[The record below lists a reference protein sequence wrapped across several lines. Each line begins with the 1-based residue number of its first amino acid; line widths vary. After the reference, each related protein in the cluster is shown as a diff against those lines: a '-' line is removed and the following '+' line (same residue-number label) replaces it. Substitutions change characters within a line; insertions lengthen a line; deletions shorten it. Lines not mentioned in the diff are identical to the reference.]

1 MYSCWRADPLDRP
14 DFTQARELLEKLAE
28 KLPDVSSRENLIY
41 INTSFPEED
50 PTPAAAAAATS
61 DSTVIQLDV
70 GPVACSSPACGRQ
83 TMDSS
88 IVTADIHES
97 CREEDE
103 EGDEDDRYVIVIS
116 SDNPAFM
123 GGASAVN
130 VPLLPMEGQSQ
141 ALSDSDASERRTEQG
156 SGDTTCLLWLKW
168 WVKWILV
175 FTSDNTSLET
185 IEDDQY
191 A

>member
-50 PTPAAAAAATS
+50 PTPPAEAAAAAAASPGPTH
-61 DSTVIQLDV
+61 IQLDV
-70 GPVACSSPACGRQ
+70 GPIACSSPACGRQ

-88 IVTADIHES
+88 IITADIHES
-97 CREEDE
+97 CREGDE
-103 EGDEDDRYVIVIS
+103 EGDDDDDDRYVIVIS
-116 SDNPAFM
+116 SENPSVM

-130 VPLLPMEGQSQ
+130 IPLLPREGQDQ
-141 ALSDSDASERRTEQG
+141 TLSNSDTSERRTERG
-156 SGDTTCLLWLKW
+156 SDDTTRLL
-168 WVKWILV
+168 
-175 FTSDNTSLET
+175 
-185 IEDDQY
+185 
-191 A
+191 

>member
-50 PTPAAAAAATS
+50 PTPPAAAAAAAVA
-61 DSTVIQLDV
+61 DPADIQLDV
-70 GPVACSSPACGRQ
+70 RPVACSSPACCRQ

-88 IVTADIHES
+88 VITADIHES
-97 CREEDE
+97 CREDE

-116 SDNPAFM
+116 TENPSVT

-130 VPLLPMEGQSQ
+130 VPLLPREDQDQ
-141 ALSDSDASERRTEQG
+141 TLSDSERRTEQG
-156 SGDTTCLLWLKW
+156 SGDTTRLL
-168 WVKWILV
+168 
-175 FTSDNTSLET
+175 
-185 IEDDQY
+185 
-191 A
+191 